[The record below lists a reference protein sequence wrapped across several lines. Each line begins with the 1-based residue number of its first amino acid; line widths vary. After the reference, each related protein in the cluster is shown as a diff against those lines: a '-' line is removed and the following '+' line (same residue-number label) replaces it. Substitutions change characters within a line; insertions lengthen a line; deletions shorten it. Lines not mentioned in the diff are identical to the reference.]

1 MPGVA
6 VAGTRGPA
14 TPRSSLTAADPVVAG
29 NVALHAG
36 LERPEGTGG
45 VVQGHPL
52 TAGGGVRRRVFPVLI
67 GAAHSVVDAL
77 REGGGRRIDRPEG
90 RDGSVG
96 GVLQANQITRRRG
109 GLQLRV
115 RARVRAR
122 EIHVA
127 GGVGAGKPE
136 GQVVVEATGGG
147 RQRPLEDLA
156 GRGSAG
162 RAGGRGGGGRGGGRR
177 RAGGIADGRLGI
189 TRGSRTPLG
198 EELLAVVLLG
208 PAAPHAVA
216 RAGPGLHLNVDGAL
230 RAGACELVG
239 APRPGFEL
247 GLGVA
252 GRCRGLWCY

>member
-1 MPGVA
+1 MPGVG
-6 VAGTRGPA
+6 VAGTRVPA

-36 LERPEGTGG
+36 LERPEKTGG
-45 VVQGHPL
+45 VVQGYPL
-52 TAGGGVRRRVFPVLI
+52 TAGGGVRRRVFPVQI
-67 GAAHSVVDAL
+67 GAAHDIVHAL
-77 REGGGRRIDRPEG
+77 RQGGGRRIDRPEG

-96 GVLQANQITRRRG
+96 GVLQAHEVTRRRR

-147 RQRPLEDLA
+147 RQGPLQNLT

-208 PAAPHAVA
+208 RAASHAI
-216 RAGPGLHLNVDGAL
+216 AGSAPELHLHVDGAL
-230 RAGACELVG
+230 RSVVGEAVGDPRLDLDHEL
-239 APRPGFEL
+239 A
-247 GLGVA
+247 
-252 GRCRGLWCY
+252 